1 MKMSKKPL
9 PISTICAWKT
19 RIDPTPDYQ
28 RPPAWSRK
36 QKQLLIDSILREYD
50 IPKMYWRSVSRDD
63 GVKYEVIDGQQRL
76 RTIWEYQAGEFA
88 LAKNFDPV
96 NGIACAGKKYADLDL
111 DISTIFD
118 AYPVD
123 VVIVDDA
130 VQTEEEDE
138 VRDMFLRLQNGTT
151 LKAQEKRNAMPGQ
164 MRDFIKEVADHKFFE
179 NCKFSNSR
187 FAYDHI
193 AAQMVRLEMAG
204 EPASVRDSDLNKMYD
219 GNRSFDPNGKAAK
232 KVRRVLDYLL
242 RAFPDKTPELE
253 RYNAIVLYC
262 LASTLIGGYA
272 HNGTETAL
280 AKWFIEFETERR
292 KNETLDEEERDPQLI
307 EYRRLTSQSTDSE
320 ESIRARLEFI
330 EKRFFLACP
339 DIEPL
344 DETRIFTPEQ
354 RLAIYRK
361 NDGHCQ
367 LKIKCNGERLAW
379 ADWHADHIVAHSNGG
394 KTVVSNG
401 QVACGPCNFVKS
413 NKPDPN
419 AASTS

>member
-1 MKMSKKPL
+1 MKISKQPY
-9 PISTICAWKT
+9 PITT
-19 RIDPTPDYQ
+19 LYGLRDRIDPTPDYQ
-28 RPPAWSRK
+28 RPPAWSKK
-36 QKQLLIDSILREYD
+36 QKQLLIDTILRGYD
-50 IPKMYWRSVSRDD
+50 VPKMYWQRLEK
-63 GVKYEVIDGQQRL
+63 GAPFEFAVIDGQQRL
-76 RTIWEYQAGEFA
+76 RTIWEFCGGEFA
-88 LAKNFDPV
+88 LAKDMDPV
-96 NGIACAGKKYADLDL
+96 DGIEIAKKKYADLDFDL
-111 DISTIFD
+111 RSKFDIYFL
-118 AYPVD
+118 D

-130 VQTEEEDE
+130 IQTDEEDE

-164 MRDFIKEVADHKFFE
+164 MRDFIKDVAGHRFFE
-179 NCKFSNSR
+179 NCKFTNSR
-187 FAYDHI
+187 FAFDHI

-204 EPASVRDSDLNKMYD
+204 EPTSVRDGDLNKMYE
-219 GNRSFDPNGKAAK
+219 GNRAFDPNGKVAK

-262 LASTLIGGYA
+262 LSSTLIGCYA
-272 HNGTETAL
+272 HSGTEEAL

-330 EKRFFLACP
+330 ERRFFLAYP

-401 QVACGPCNFVKS
+401 QVACGPCNWVKS

-419 AASTS
+419 GATTS